1 MKVKYYEE
9 FCSKR
14 KLINWLENHINE
26 IDFDTD
32 VAKLEFYRMW

>member
-1 MKVKYYEE
+1 MTKYYEE

-14 KLINWLENHINE
+14 ELLNWLENHINE

-32 VAKLEFYRMW
+32 TVRLEFYRVW